1 MRKIHIDFVNCSDQ
15 RKRMKGKSLLLG
27 FIFFAVFLGRTQ
39 CNGAFSLCSK
49 LYDEVAYLTTHNAFN
64 SAQDNFNLPN
74 QNLDITGQ
82 LNIGVRAFMLDVY
95 NSFGN
100 TVVYHGSL
108 VLGSNPLEEELTKIK
123 VFLDNNPTEVVTV
136 ILECYVS
143 ANDIEAEMNQ
153 SGLLSYVYEHQL
165 GAAWPTLQTM
175 INNDTRCVI
184 FSDVDDASASQ
195 GWYHY
200 MWTNM
205 VETHYSNNAI
215 TDFNCDFNRGD
226 SINDLFILNHF
237 VTNSVLGTG
246 LESESEIANSNP
258 FFINR
263 ALQCQQ
269 TKAKF
274 LNFITV
280 DFVELGDA
288 KLVVDQLNGVEPL
301 SIGESNFENSFVVSP
316 NPTEGWV
323 NVRSEKFSL
332 NDLHVISVEGK
343 DVTDQMVA
351 TQVQVNSWDLNCDSL
366 ESGVYLIQCGLI
378 SVKLYKD

>member
-1 MRKIHIDFVNCSDQ
+1 
-15 RKRMKGKSLLLG
+15 MKVSGVLIAIL
-27 FIFFAVFLGRTQ
+27 FFTNHLVRAQ

-49 LYDEVAYLTTHNAFN
+49 TYDEVAYLTTHNAFN

-95 NSFGN
+95 SSFGN
-100 TVVYHGSL
+100 TVVYHGSAI
-108 VLGSNPLEEELTKIK
+108 LGSNPLEEELTKIK
-123 VFLDNNPTEVVTV
+123 VFLDNNPNEVVTV

-143 ANDIEAEMNQ
+143 ANAIEAEMNQ
-153 SGLLSYVYEHQL
+153 SGLMGYAYEHQL
-165 GAAWPTLQTM
+165 GTPWPTLETM
-175 INNDTRCVI
+175 IANNARCVV

-195 GWYHY
+195 GWYHF

-205 VETHYSNNAI
+205 VETHYSNNDI
-215 TDFNCDFNRGD
+215 TDFSCDFNRGD

-246 LESESEIANSNP
+246 METESEQANSNP

-263 ALQCQQ
+263 ALQCWQE
-269 TKAKF
+269 KSKF
-274 LNFITV
+274 PNFVTV

-288 KLVVDQLNGVEPL
+288 KLVVDQQNGIEPL
-301 SIGESNFENSFVVSP
+301 SIAESHFERNFSVSP

-323 NVRSEKFSL
+323 SVSSDKHSL
-332 NDLHVISVEGK
+332 DDLHIVSLTGK
-343 DVTDQMVA
+343 DVTNQVFA
-351 TQVQVNSWDLNCDSL
+351 TQVHSNLWSLNCDSL
-366 ESGVYLIQCGLI
+366 QSGVYLVQSGLY
-378 SVKLYKD
+378 SVKLYKK

>member
-1 MRKIHIDFVNCSDQ
+1 
-15 RKRMKGKSLLLG
+15 MKHNTLLA
-27 FIFFAVFLGRTQ
+27 IIVFALSFGAWSQ
-39 CNGAFSLCSK
+39 CNGEFSLCSK
-49 LYDEVAYLTTHNAFN
+49 KYDEVAYLTTHNAFN
-64 SAQDNFNLPN
+64 SSQDNFSLPN
-74 QNLDITGQ
+74 QNLDLSGQ

-95 NSFGN
+95 TSFGT
-100 TVVYHGSL
+100 TVVYHGSAI
-108 VLGSNPLEEELTKIK
+108 LGSNPLEEELTKIK
-123 VFLDNNPTEVVTV
+123 VFLDNNPNEVVTV

-143 ANDIEAEMNQ
+143 ANAIETEMNQ
-153 SGLLSYVYEHQL
+153 SGLMNYVYEHPL
-165 GAAWPTLQTM
+165 GTPWPTLQTM
-175 INNDTRCVI
+175 ISNNTRCVV

-215 TDFNCDFNRGD
+215 TDFSCDFNRGD

-246 LESESEIANSNP
+246 METEAEIANSNP

-269 TKAKF
+269 EKAKF
-274 LNFITV
+274 PNFVTV

-288 KLVVDQLNGVEPL
+288 KLVVDQLNGIEPL
-301 SIGESNFENSFVVSP
+301 SIAASYFDHNFSVVP

-323 NVRSEKFSL
+323 SVHSETHSL
-332 NDLHVISVEGK
+332 NDLRVISLTGN
-343 DVTDQMVA
+343 DVTDLVYAAQI
-351 TQVQVNSWDLNCDSL
+351 QSREWNLNCDSL
-366 ESGVYLIQCGLI
+366 QSGVYLLRSGVY
-378 SVKLYKD
+378 SVKLIKN

>member
-1 MRKIHIDFVNCSDQ
+1 
-15 RKRMKGKSLLLG
+15 MKVIALLLG
-27 FIFFAVFLGRTQ
+27 IICFTGFLGRSQ

-49 LYDEVAYLTTHNAFN
+49 KFDEVAYLTTHNAFN
-64 SAQDNFNLPN
+64 SAQDNFSLPN

-108 VLGSNPLEEELTKIK
+108 ILGSNPFEDELTKIK

-136 ILECYVS
+136 ILECNVS
-143 ANDIEAEMNQ
+143 ANDIESEMNQ
-153 SGLLSYVYEHQL
+153 SGLMSYVYAHQL
-165 GAAWPTLQTM
+165 GTSWPTLQTM
-175 INNDTRCVI
+175 IDNNTRCVV

-205 VETHYSNNAI
+205 VETHYSNNDI

-246 LESESEIANSNP
+246 MEAESEIANSNP

-269 TKAKF
+269 EKAKF
-274 LNFITV
+274 PNFVTV

-288 KLVVDQLNGVEPL
+288 RLVVDQLNGIEPL
-301 SIGESNFENSFVVSP
+301 NIAESHFEDNFTVSP
-316 NPTEGWV
+316 NPTGGSV
-323 NVRSEKFSL
+323 NVSSDKFALSDLRLVSL
-332 NDLHVISVEGK
+332 SGK
-343 DVTDQMVA
+343 DVTDQVFA
-351 TQVQVNSWDLNCDSL
+351 TQIQANSWNLNCDSL
-366 ESGVYLIQCGLI
+366 ESGVYLIHSGLI
-378 SVKLYKD
+378 SVKLYKK

>member
-1 MRKIHIDFVNCSDQ
+1 
-15 RKRMKGKSLLLG
+15 MKVKSLLLG
-27 FIFFAVFLGRTQ
+27 FIFFAGFLGRAQ
-39 CNGAFSLCSK
+39 CNGAFSLCTK
-49 LYDEVAYLTTHNAFN
+49 KYNEVAYLTTHNAFN

-100 TVVYHGSL
+100 TVVYHGSAI
-108 VLGSNPLEEELTKIK
+108 LGSNPFEEELTKIK

-143 ANDIEAEMNQ
+143 ANDIETEMDQ
-153 SGLLSYVYEHQL
+153 SGLLGYVYVHQL
-165 GAAWPTLQTM
+165 GTPWPTLETM
-175 INNDTRCVI
+175 INNNTRCVV

-200 MWTNM
+200 MWANM

-246 LESESEIANSNP
+246 IEAESEIANSNP

-269 TKAKF
+269 AKAKF
-274 LNFITV
+274 PNFVTV

-288 KLVVDQLNGVEPL
+288 KLVVDQLNGIEPL
-301 SIGESNFENSFVVSP
+301 SIAESKFQMSFVVSP
-316 NPTEGWV
+316 NPTDGWV
-323 NVRSEKFSL
+323 NVNSEKYAL
-332 NDLHVISVEGK
+332 NELRIISVAGK
-343 DVTDQMVA
+343 DVTDQVVA
-351 TQVQVNSWDLNCDSL
+351 TQVHVNSWNLNCDSL
-366 ESGVYLIQCGLI
+366 QSGVYLIQSGLI

>member
-1 MRKIHIDFVNCSDQ
+1 MLVFT
-15 RKRMKGKSLLLG
+15 G
-27 FIFFAVFLGRTQ
+27 FFAQAQ

-49 LYDEVAYLTTHNAFN
+49 KYDEVAYLTTHNAFN

-100 TVVYHGSL
+100 TVVYHGSII
-108 VLGSNPLEEELTKIK
+108 LGSNPLEDELSKIK
-123 VFLDNNPTEVVTV
+123 VFLDNNPNEVVTV

-143 ANDIEAEMNQ
+143 ADDIETEMNQ
-153 SGLLSYVYEHQL
+153 SGLMNYVYEHQL
-165 GAAWPTLQTM
+165 GAPWPTLETM
-175 INNDTRCVI
+175 VNNNTRCVV

-205 VETHYSNNAI
+205 VETHYSNNDI
-215 TDFNCDFNRGD
+215 LDFTCDFNRGD

-246 LESESEIANSNP
+246 LEPESAIANSNP

-269 TKAKF
+269 EKAKF
-274 LNFITV
+274 PNFVTV
-280 DFVELGDA
+280 DFVELGDS
-288 KLVVDQLNGVEPL
+288 KLVVDQLNGVESL
-301 SIGESNFENSFVVSP
+301 NIAESDFGNGIIVSP

-323 NVRSEKFSL
+323 NVHSDKFALDKLRIISL
-332 NDLHVISVEGK
+332 AGK
-343 DVTDQMVA
+343 DVTDQVIS
-351 TQVQVNSWDLNCDSL
+351 TQFKANSWNLNCDSL
-366 ESGVYLIQCGLI
+366 QSGVYFIQSGLI
-378 SVKLYKD
+378 SVKLYKE